1 LRFRRPV
8 ITLVVLC
15 AAVLAVVIG
24 LSLLGHTSPAIQ
36 VIPFALSVPLLSVG
50 WLTYRDAKRA
60 ADRTSLSQVA
70 DDLADT
76 VRRQWEIEAQFRHVN
91 DSDILTVTWEPAAPD
106 LVEKPQDTLG
116 TLLADSGGILPI
128 SGLKRRPSQ
137 LAGHGWG
144 QSLASGFKRV
154 PSGRLV
160 VLGDGGS
167 GKTVQLIRL
176 LLDLHKERERGT
188 AVPVIVPLASWDPSQ
203 SSLKAWLISR
213 LTLDYPSLKAPWET
227 SARPCCRA
235 EALLDQHLLLILDGL
250 DEVPAHVRTTAIS
263 RINQFL
269 RPGAGLVLSCRTEE
283 YRDALSSSGSPGR
296 PVKLTGATGVTLRP
310 LSGDAIRHYL
320 LGDAGPGSAPGLR
333 WSPVLRELSAPG
345 SPVAEALQTPLIAA
359 LARDVYEPQLTGLPE
374 PKEPR
379 EPEELTNQRRF
390 GDAAAIKQHLFE
402 VLIQNAYQPKDDPYK
417 KRWRADEAQEW
428 LSFLAHHLRARDEEY
443 NFFAWWE
450 LREAAPQWLVL
461 GTVGAI
467 CGLAAGIAAGLGAH
481 VGQGIGVGLGAG
493 AIIGL
498 AGAIPI
504 RRVSKSDIQP
514 SKGIAGALIGGI
526 CGALLGAFAGRFGVG
541 HAVWPFGGLAVALA
555 VAIGVGSSTNFAGGL
570 VGGLAGGTF
579 ATILESVGTGVPA
592 GIFNGIGM
600 GLCAGF
606 AARFVGREK
615 PSFRVQW
622 SPLGLVCGIAIG
634 TAVGLITARAAG
646 GRMGLICGM
655 AVGLLSAVPCGM
667 LALLGADDRPITAS
681 PDQSLRQ
688 DSRAFWMTAPSAG
701 IAAVIAGL
709 IGGGLVSVY
718 AARAHPTLEKVT
730 SDGLAIGIAAG
741 IIIGLGFGLYHAASV
756 FFVISRFWLA
766 SQGRIPWRLM
776 QFLADAHQERGVLRQ
791 SGSFYQFRHLE
802 LMHWLADQWH
812 PDHTGPVGRLW
823 LPQFAGGN
831 REAEPAS
838 PTDTYA
844 PLSD

>member
-1 LRFRRPV
+1 VTCVTRVGFIQGASCESDALRFRRPV

-504 RRVSKSDIQP
+504 RRVSKSGTHRRHLRGAARGVRRPVRGRSCRVAVRRTRGRPRCRDRRRIIYQLRWRASGWSCWRNFRDYPGERWHGCP
-514 SKGIAGALIGGI
+514 SRDLQRHRDGVVRGFRRQVRWPRKAIVPCPVVTARPRLRHRDRDGCWPDHRPRRWRPDGADLRDGRGPPQRGAMRDARSSRRRRPAHYRKPGPVAAPRLAG
-526 CGALLGAFAGRFGVG
+526 LLDDR
-541 HAVWPFGGLAVALA
+541 
-555 VAIGVGSSTNFAGGL
+555 AIGRYRGGDRRAHRRRPGFSLRREGSSNTG
-570 VGGLAGGTF
+570 
-579 ATILESVGTGVPA
+579 ESDLRRTRDR
-592 GIFNGIGM
+592 NS
-600 GLCAGF
+600 
-606 AARFVGREK
+606 GRNNHR
-615 PSFRVQW
+615 PW
-622 SPLGLVCGIAIG
+622 L
-634 TAVGLITARAAG
+634 RA
-646 GRMGLICGM
+646 
-655 AVGLLSAVPCGM
+655 LS
-667 LALLGADDRPITAS
+667 RS
-681 PDQSLRQ
+681 
-688 DSRAFWMTAPSAG
+688 
-701 IAAVIAGL
+701 
-709 IGGGLVSVY
+709 
-718 AARAHPTLEKVT
+718 
-730 SDGLAIGIAAG
+730 
-741 IIIGLGFGLYHAASV
+741 
-756 FFVISRFWLA
+756 
-766 SQGRIPWRLM
+766 
-776 QFLADAHQERGVLRQ
+776 
-791 SGSFYQFRHLE
+791 
-802 LMHWLADQWH
+802 
-812 PDHTGPVGRLW
+812 
-823 LPQFAGGN
+823 
-831 REAEPAS
+831 
-838 PTDTYA
+838 
-844 PLSD
+844 